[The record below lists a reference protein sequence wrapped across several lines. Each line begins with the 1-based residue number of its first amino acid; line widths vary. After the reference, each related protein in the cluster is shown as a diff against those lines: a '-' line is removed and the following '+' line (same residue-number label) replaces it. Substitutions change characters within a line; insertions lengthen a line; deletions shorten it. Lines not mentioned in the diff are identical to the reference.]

1 MDPMKIAVIGGGAAG
16 LMAAATIN
24 ETNPKAEV
32 FVFEKNDSL
41 GKKVVISGGGRCN
54 VTTGLTD
61 LKEILT
67 KYPRGNKFLISAFN
81 NFPPEAVIGWFEE
94 HGVPLKCEADNRV
107 FPASNRGTDIVKV
120 FETLFTTF
128 HTKVLLNQAVT
139 KIERVAKGFIIQS
152 KNNPPLQV
160 QKVILALG
168 GQAYRHTGSTG
179 DGYTLAESL
188 SHTITTLGPS
198 LHSFITKEKWPKTVS
213 GVSIKQARLSAGRT
227 KTESF
232 TGPFLF
238 THTGITG
245 PAVFALSSLTAF
257 EDFGPTNP
265 LPISID
271 FVPDNTSNELVGQL
285 KNKTLEH
292 PKKLFKNILHFFVP
306 SSVAEIII
314 NEYKLPGEKT
324 NGEISKSEL
333 EKTATTLKKVLLNAV
348 VRGAGD
354 EFVTAGGIELGE
366 VNPKTMESKL
376 CPGLFFAGEILNIDG
391 FTGGFNLQAAWATG
405 RVAGENAG
413 Q

>member
-1 MDPMKIAVIGGGAAG
+1 MKIAIIGGGAAG

-41 GKKVVISGGGRCN
+41 GKKVIISGGGRCN

-61 LKEILT
+61 LKEILS

-81 NFPPEAVIGWFEE
+81 NFSPEAVRAWFEE

-107 FPASNRGTDIVKV
+107 FPVSDRGTDIVKA
-120 FETLFTTF
+120 FEILFTKF

-139 KIERVAKGFIIQS
+139 KIEKIAKGFIIHS

-160 QKVILALG
+160 SKVILALG

-188 SHTITTLGPS
+188 GHTITTLGPS
-198 LHSFITKEKWPKTVS
+198 LHSFIIKEKWPKKLA
-213 GVSIKQARLSAGRT
+213 GVSIKHAGLTAGRT
-227 KTESF
+227 AAQHF

-238 THTGITG
+238 THSGITG

-257 EDFGPTNP
+257 EDFSVSNP

-271 FVPDNTSNELVGQL
+271 FIPDLSTQESIELL

-292 PKKLFKNILHFFVP
+292 PKKLFKNCMHFFVP
-306 SSVAEIII
+306 ASVALDFASNFNFEDMSILVP
-314 NEYKLPGEKT
+314 E
-324 NGEISKSEL
+324 KSECCVL
-333 EKTATTLKKVLLNAV
+333 ALCSRVCFTKVKIFSILPYSTPRSKPKPSNAPHLIKLSNDFLFKSLSFTLVKKSC
-348 VRGAGD
+348 
-354 EFVTAGGIELGE
+354 
-366 VNPKTMESKL
+366 K
-376 CPGLFFAGEILNIDG
+376 
-391 FTGGFNLQAAWATG
+391 FTYAPCAL
-405 RVAGENAG
+405 RS
-413 Q
+413 